1 MSDLPPPPPS
11 NIPPPPPPPPPGGLT
26 PPPGYVAY
34 GGHDGVRGPMQFIGG
49 LTKWVVGLLGA
60 VIALQVM
67 GLVLQATL
75 RGSALDVQ
83 DDVLSLDAFD
93 DKLGVYIAV
102 SGITSIVGL
111 ALLVVQIIWTA
122 RMAKNLGSLGR
133 TPQSFGVGWTI
144 AINILGG
151 CTLGILPFLMWREL
165 WKGSDPESP
174 AFDPNWKSGPNGTIV
189 VAHLVATLGAVAL
202 GFALG
207 AAGAVSIIRESGS
220 NDIADNLST
229 RFGVVM
235 GAGLLQIV
243 VSVIFI
249 QLVRQLAARHMK
261 AIAEA

>member
-11 NIPPPPPPPPPGGLT
+11 NIPPPPPGGLT

-34 GGHDGVRGPMQFIGG
+34 GGQGGARGPVQFIGG
-49 LTKWVVGLLGA
+49 ITKWVVGLLGA
-60 VIALQVM
+60 VIALQVL
-67 GLVLQATL
+67 GLILQLTL

-83 DDVLSLDAFD
+83 DGNITLNDFD
-93 DKLGVYIAV
+93 GKLGLYGAIAV
-102 SGITSIVGL
+102 ITSVIGI
-111 ALLVVQIIWTA
+111 ALLVVQIVWTA
-122 RMAKNLGSLGR
+122 RMAKNLGALGR
-133 TPQSFGVGWTI
+133 TPQTFGVGWTI

-174 AFDPNWKSGPNGTIV
+174 AFDPSWKSRPNGTIV
-189 VAHLVATLGAVAL
+189 VAHLVATLGAVVL

-207 AAGAVSIIRESGS
+207 AAGAVSVIRNNGS
-220 NDIADNLST
+220 SDIADNLSD
-229 RFGVVM
+229 RFGIVL
-235 GAGLLQIV
+235 GAGVLQIV

-261 AIAEA
+261 AIAEI